1 MIQVNVKFLRIH
13 VSHYKKKKKPCCMEP
28 TFTDICVVELIFS
41 AKPMSYTF
49 AMKDQVVPGN

>member
-1 MIQVNVKFLRIH
+1 
-13 VSHYKKKKKPCCMEP
+13 MEP